1 MHNTLKSVFIG
12 VAGIFLLV
20 GNGFCEGIEQGEI
33 VESIP
38 EAGLIQVNNHI
49 FKVGQVTVL
58 TEEKEYPGDIRD
70 LKEGGIV
77 RIIVGEKTEKQWEA
91 DLVTLYYGEMAL
103 KAANEIDVPESSL
116 AEKEVPRSQ
125 PVKSGDT
132 SVLRL
137 KNGVWQN

>member
-1 MHNTLKSVFIG
+1 MHNFLKSVFVG
-12 VAGIFLLV
+12 AAGMFLLV
-20 GNGFCEGIEQGEI
+20 GNGFCEGIELGEI

-49 FKVGQVTVL
+49 FKVGLVTVV

-77 RIIVGEKTEKQWEA
+77 RILVGEKTAKQWEA
-91 DLVTLYYGEMAL
+91 DLVTLYSGDMAQEVASEM
-103 KAANEIDVPESSL
+103 DMPELSL
-116 AEKEVPRSQ
+116 SEKEAPPDQ
-125 PVKSGDT
+125 PVKSGSS